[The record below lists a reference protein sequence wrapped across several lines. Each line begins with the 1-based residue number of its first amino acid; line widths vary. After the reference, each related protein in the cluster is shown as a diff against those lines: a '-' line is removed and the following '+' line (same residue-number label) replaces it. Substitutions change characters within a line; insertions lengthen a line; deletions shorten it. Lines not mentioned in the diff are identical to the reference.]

1 MSESLLFAGSKS
13 CNIPRAPVL
22 GHSGLAP
29 ARIVNS
35 PRLYACS
42 KPLLRESVVTSPT
55 ICEID
60 EPCWY
65 IPLTVQ
71 YIDTISV
78 TLLGVCCSFDLYMP
92 RPRPISVG
100 PIIRTQVPKFAT
112 LRTNPKST
120 HYQPASKFEAI
131 LHRKKHP
138 YPLEG
143 CAKRSV
149 VTITVLPGTARVP
162 RPRRRNIANSPK
174 ATSHAKRMPFARHLG
189 RPRSVRTTAGR
200 NMKGKAVPEI
210 RGGGTELHHGRIFGS
225 ESCCGALSP
234 VARFSVHVRVCTE
247 FGG

>member
-100 PIIRTQVPKFAT
+100 PITERRSPSSQHFAQIRNQ
-112 LRTNPKST
+112 LITNQPPNSKQSYTEKSIHT
-120 HYQPASKFEAI
+120 RWKDVRNDPSSQSLSY
-131 LHRKKHP
+131 
-138 YPLEG
+138 LELQG
-143 CAKRSV
+143 C
-149 VTITVLPGTARVP
+149 
-162 RPRRRNIANSPK
+162 
-174 ATSHAKRMPFARHLG
+174 
-189 RPRSVRTTAGR
+189 
-200 NMKGKAVPEI
+200 
-210 RGGGTELHHGRIFGS
+210 HGRGDEILQILQRQQAMQS
-225 ESCCGALSP
+225 ACLSHGTWGDPGVCVPPP
-234 VARFSVHVRVCTE
+234 VE
-247 FGG
+247 I